1 MRLASLVPG
10 AAAFRPLLIQL
21 TDLGVTVRFSFFDD
35 LRALPAGAAP
45 APHVEM
51 SSESLDF
58 IFRNDFGYDTLTV
71 NGRFEASTDGFA
83 RMTKNFAVGSLNALG
98 LSLRPSLIANT
109 DVVLLLLGKLRAFI
123 RRMDRSQAAAG

>member
-10 AAAFRPLLIQL
+10 ATAFRPLLIQL
-21 TDLGVTVRFSFFDD
+21 TDLDLTVRFSFFDD
-35 LRALPAGAAP
+35 LRELPAAAAP

-98 LSLRPSLIANT
+98 LSLRPSLIANA